1 MINAYQK
8 PAAKE
13 LRKFGFL
20 FAAFFV
26 LVLGMIVPMIRND
39 FSLLFSSLD
48 LWPRWPWLVAALVA
62 LWASL
67 HPASLHLLQRPWMVF
82 ADIAGWVNTR
92 IIMLLLFYVMILP
105 IGLIMRL
112 VGYDPM
118 QRKIDPDAK
127 TYRKLCKPYDK
138 EHMRH
143 PY

>member
-8 PAAKE
+8 PPVNE

-26 LVLGMIVPMIRND
+26 LVLGIIVPMIRND

-48 LWPRWPWLVAALVA
+48 LWPRWPWLVAVLVA

-82 ADIAGWVNTR
+82 ADVAGWVNTR

-105 IGLIMRL
+105 IGLIMRVL
-112 VGYDPM
+112 GYDPM

-127 TYRKLCKPYDK
+127 TYRTLCKPNDK